1 MGVVTSTD
9 RAIDGT
15 CPELV
20 HASGSTAQDAWRPT
34 DLPPARPP
42 SGVPLTRLI
51 ALAGLTPAQA
61 LEIGADLVTSAVER
75 PDPADPLLADGQVM
89 IGTDGRAVLAR
100 PAGGRA
106 ATSSGSR
113 PMSATIETVLADL
126 ADAAGRRG
134 CRDDALLAELERA
147 IALVALVDLQVVAGT
162 LSDACVGIDRDGV
175 RAELSALV
183 RAITGMPGAI
193 TVSGGPLEAPS
204 SVAAGRGR
212 EIGPRGLERV
222 ALRRIGAWLLSVA
235 VVVTIVLLEFAF
247 LRDDILADVRL
258 LLEAGRSGSVPAYT
272 SESGSLP
279 LVAPAPPAAGS
290 VLAVDLRALDM
301 CTPGAPCSMRVL
313 VRLVPATEP
322 QTVTWSIRIM
332 DRCTGDT
339 QTVPGGSVVIAAGE
353 AQATAVGSVPLPP
366 AAAAVFAVTERP
378 ATAAAPPVLVGSCA
392 PARPAG

>member
-9 RAIDGT
+9 RAIDGP

-106 ATSSGSR
+106 ATSGSP

-126 ADAAGRRG
+126 ADAAGRCRR
-134 CRDDALLAELERA
+134 RDDTLLAELERA
-147 IALVALVDLQVVAGT
+147 IALVALVDLQAVAGT
-162 LSDACVGIDRDGV
+162 LRDACVGIDRDGV

-183 RAITGMPGAI
+183 RAITDTSGAI
-193 TVSGGPLEAPS
+193 TVGGGLLEAPS
-204 SVAAGRGR
+204 SVAAGRGH
-212 EIGPRGLERV
+212 EVGPRGRDRV
-222 ALRRIGAWLLSVA
+222 AMRRIGAWLLSVA

-258 LLEAGRSGSVPAYT
+258 LLEAGRSGSVPADT
-272 SESGSLP
+272 PEPGSPP
-279 LVAPAPPAAGS
+279 LVAPGPPAAGS
-290 VLAVDLRALDM
+290 VLAVDLRALDGF
-301 CTPGAPCSMRVL
+301 TPGAPCPMRVL

-332 DRCTGDT
+332 DRCTGDAE
-339 QTVPGGSVVIAAGE
+339 TVPGGSVVIAAGE

-378 ATAAAPPVLVGSCA
+378 AIAAAPPVLVGSCA
-392 PARPAG
+392 PVRPAG